1 MQIIELKRFGGAP
14 HHIQFAPLVPP
25 CFGARERA
33 QPQHDYG
40 IGACSAIMTVKAGG
54 GGVPRLTK
62 GTTRGERR
70 IWRAKIPYA
79 SAVMTVLRQVAVVF
93 PD

>member
-1 MQIIELKRFGGAP
+1 M
-14 HHIQFAPLVPP
+14 
-25 CFGARERA
+25 
-33 QPQHDYG
+33 
-40 IGACSAIMTVKAGG
+40 MVKAGG

-93 PD
+93 TD